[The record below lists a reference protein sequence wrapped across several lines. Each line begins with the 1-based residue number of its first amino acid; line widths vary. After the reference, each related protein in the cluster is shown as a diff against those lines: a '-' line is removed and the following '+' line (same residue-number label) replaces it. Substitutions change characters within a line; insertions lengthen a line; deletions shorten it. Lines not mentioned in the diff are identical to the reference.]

1 MGGYTIRFMRNLTEH
16 RGTLTAEERGRV
28 LGQRGCV
35 LWMTGLSGSG
45 KSTIAHAAS
54 DALVRRG
61 VFAYVLDGDNVRL
74 GLNSDLG
81 FSHEDRSE
89 NVRRISEVSK
99 LFCEAGVVTFVAFIS
114 PYREDRARARAT
126 VGESF
131 LEVFIDTPVE
141 VCEER
146 DPKGL
151 YQKARAGEIPQFTG
165 ISAPYEAPES
175 PEMVIRTAQLGVD
188 EAVEHVIEELARR
201 GFVEG

>member
-1 MGGYTIRFMRNLTEH
+1 MKNLTEH
-16 RGTLTAEERGRV
+16 RGELSADNRAEL

-45 KSTIAHAAS
+45 KSTIAHAAA

-74 GLNSDLG
+74 GLNSDLS
-81 FSHEDRSE
+81 FSPEDRSE
-89 NVRRISEVSK
+89 NIRRISEVAK
-99 LFCEAGVVTFVAFIS
+99 LFSEAGVVTFVAFIS
-114 PYREDRARARAT
+114 PYREDRRRARDT

-151 YQKARAGEIPQFTG
+151 YRKARAGEIPQFTG
-165 ISAPYEAPES
+165 ISAPYEPPES
-175 PEMVIRTAQLGVD
+175 AEIVIPTAQVGV
-188 EAVEHVIEELARR
+188 EQAVEQVTSELKRR
-201 GFVEG
+201 GLVG

>member
-1 MGGYTIRFMRNLTEH
+1 MRNLTEH
-16 RGTLTAEERGRV
+16 RGTLTAEERGRA

-81 FSHEDRSE
+81 FSQEDRSE
-89 NVRRISEVSK
+89 NVRRISEVAK
-99 LFCEAGVVTFVAFIS
+99 LFVEAGVVTIVAFIS

-126 VGESF
+126 VGENF
-131 LEVFIDTPVE
+131 LEVYVDTPVE
-141 VCEER
+141 VCEKR

-165 ISAPYEAPES
+165 ISAPYEVPES
-175 PEMVIRTAQLGVD
+175 PEMVIPTAEVEVGQ
-188 EAVEHVIEELARR
+188 AVEMVIDELSRR
-201 GFVEG
+201 GFIER